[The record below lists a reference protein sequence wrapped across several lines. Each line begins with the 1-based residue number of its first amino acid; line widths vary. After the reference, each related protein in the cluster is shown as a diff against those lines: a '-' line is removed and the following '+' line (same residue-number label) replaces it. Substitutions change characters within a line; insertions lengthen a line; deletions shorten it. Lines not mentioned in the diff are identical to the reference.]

1 MFKMIKK
8 LFGENIGT
16 IVINEMSNIENEK
29 INNGE
34 LRIDT
39 STGMLSERG
48 AIRVRP
54 NYHYHE

>member
-1 MFKMIKK
+1 MNRPEMFKMIKK

-48 AIRVRP
+48 Q
-54 NYHYHE
+54 